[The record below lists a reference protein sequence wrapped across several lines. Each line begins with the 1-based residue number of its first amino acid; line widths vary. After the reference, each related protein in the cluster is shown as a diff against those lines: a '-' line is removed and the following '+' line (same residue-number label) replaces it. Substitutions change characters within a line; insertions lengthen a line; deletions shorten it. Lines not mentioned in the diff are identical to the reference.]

1 MNDDVNNEVLNDT
14 PKALIPFDGVLKL
27 GGRLEGDH
35 ITHFWGW
42 IEKSIAQ
49 SLVWK
54 CSYGDDTIERGPMIW
69 VSYAMDGNT

>member
-1 MNDDVNNEVLNDT
+1 
-14 PKALIPFDGVLKL
+14 VLKL